1 MTDTAAI
8 HAASDAR
15 GGTWTDQALAA
26 VAAYQR
32 QRTRIQLGLS
42 AIAMGLDQIDAGKVQ
57 DGAARTREGFEFL
70 RKELGDGRD

>member
-1 MTDTAAI
+1 MNAAAI

-32 QRTRIQLGLS
+32 QRTGLLLGLS
-42 AIAMGLDQIDAGKVQ
+42 AIATGLEQVERGQVKAGT
-57 DGAARTREGFEFL
+57 ACARHGLEFL
-70 RKELGDGRD
+70 HNELGSTRG